1 MDKHFIEAPCA
12 LFVFNSEDITVERV
26 KKIEES
32 ESYAILGFEYEG
44 YAYAINSLACSVM
57 CGTFFNNAKLKPLPQ
72 MSFEQ
77 RCKLMSAQKVTETIE
92 VLAQY
97 CKVAKDTARYPIL
110 VWKS

>member
-12 LFVFNSEDITVERV
+12 LLVFNSEDITVERV

-57 CGTFFNNAKLKPLPQ
+57 CGTFFNNAKL
-72 MSFEQ
+72 
-77 RCKLMSAQKVTETIE
+77 
-92 VLAQY
+92 
-97 CKVAKDTARYPIL
+97 
-110 VWKS
+110 